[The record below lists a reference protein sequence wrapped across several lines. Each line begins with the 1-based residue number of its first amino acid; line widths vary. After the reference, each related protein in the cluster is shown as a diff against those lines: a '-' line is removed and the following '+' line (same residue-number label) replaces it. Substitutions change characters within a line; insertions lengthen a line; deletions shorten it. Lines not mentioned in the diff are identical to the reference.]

1 MEKQEV
7 KKSRYTPAQAKASKK
22 YLDSLDNYKIRMT
35 KEQKEQIKEAA
46 AKENKS
52 INQFILDCILE
63 HLEKQ

>member
-1 MEKQEV
+1 MEKE

-46 AKENKS
+46 ASENKS
-52 INQFILDCILE
+52 INQFILDCIIE
-63 HLEKQ
+63 HIKKQ